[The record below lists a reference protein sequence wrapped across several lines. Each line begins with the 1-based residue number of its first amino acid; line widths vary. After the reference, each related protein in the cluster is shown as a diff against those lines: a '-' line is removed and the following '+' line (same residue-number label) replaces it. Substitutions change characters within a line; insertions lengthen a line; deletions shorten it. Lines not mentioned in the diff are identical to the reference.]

1 MLAAGD
7 EFRLLNSQEISSSYE
22 LDTKVALETVSNLE
36 KFRNFHI
43 LLRPKGSPM
52 VMKIPIFQLKQPT
65 RDQISREIGNLV
77 SLGAFKFDSIQA
89 RCDNRETSSNFS
101 LNEK

>member
-22 LDTKVALETVSNLE
+22 LDTKDALETVSNLK

-52 VMKIPIFQLKQPT
+52 VMKIPIFQLKPPT
-65 RDQISREIGNLV
+65 RDQILREIRHFV
-77 SLGAFKFDSIQA
+77 SLGAFEFRLIQA
-89 RCDNRETSSNFS
+89 RCDNRETSSNFFT
-101 LNEK
+101 